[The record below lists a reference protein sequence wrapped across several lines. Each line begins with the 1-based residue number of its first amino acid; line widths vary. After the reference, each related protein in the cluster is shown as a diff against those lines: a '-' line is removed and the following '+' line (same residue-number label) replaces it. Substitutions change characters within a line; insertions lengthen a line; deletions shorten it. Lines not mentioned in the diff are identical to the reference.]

1 MFHRMAATS
10 SSPAR
15 PDVPKASQMED
26 DISSMAEDDPIMM
39 LFSPSNSTET
49 TKDNTSRD
57 LKDAEIYYSK
67 AKDFVNKNRELQ
79 SASKQMTEQMEALL
93 KASEQLI
100 SPSPSSS
107 VDLT

>member
-1 MFHRMAATS
+1 MNKQVKQ
-10 SSPAR
+10 
-15 PDVPKASQMED
+15 DV
-26 DISSMAEDDPIMM
+26 
-39 LFSPSNSTET
+39 LFILYYIYT
-49 TKDNTSRD
+49 DNTSRD

>member
-1 MFHRMAATS
+1 MAATS

-49 TKDNTSRD
+49 TKGEFNLNLSNS
-57 LKDAEIYYSK
+57 LLNFDAK
-67 AKDFVNKNRELQ
+67 
-79 SASKQMTEQMEALL
+79 M
-93 KASEQLI
+93 
-100 SPSPSSS
+100 
-107 VDLT
+107 